1 MVRAMVLKFTI
12 QDRSVT
18 RLKLEYPTEDVSF
31 TYLAAIEKVR
41 VFRDTRFVA
50 NWTILTYDLFTDK
63 AVEIYYVINACD
75 MAFTRHNLGDRY
87 LVLINPALPV
97 QDHRILRHVAG
108 LDTILGSEAVDLT
121 PGLPE
126 RNVFSISGSTLKSFR
141 GAPLAPQITATDT
154 AIAAGLFGFATHQD
168 RAVQNLALAWLRPPS
183 SPLPMAQAI
192 LEVEVEGDGTPGNP
206 YRPRLQE
213 NLTEIR
219 SLQGLPSH
227 LYLESR
233 KYEILRRRR
242 LTDEEMKLLLGY
254 TPQHQVDLN
263 SVTWGAYEFNPSG
276 PTNIIIVTADN
287 PYQQGAIERHVEA
300 ARNKNMK
307 ALTPPRDYQEAKE
320 QFKQLKAE
328 YQYWLTGK
336 DNYAY
341 MTRGWTEL
349 DLLQNI
355 DFYHGEL
362 IDHRTHYQQLKQ
374 TPDWVMWSRL
384 EVLEDQ
390 LNKIT
395 VLTEERDKH
404 LGKLREVKRL
414 GW

>member
-1 MVRAMVLKFTI
+1 MVLKFTI

-18 RLKLEYPTEDVSF
+18 REKLEYPTEDVSF

-41 VFRDTRFVA
+41 VFRDTRLTA

-75 MAFTRHNLGDRY
+75 VAFTRHNLGDRY
-87 LVLINPALPV
+87 FVLINPALPT
-97 QDHRILRHVAG
+97 QDHRILKQVAG
-108 LDTILGSEAVDLT
+108 LDTILGTEAVDLT
-121 PGLPE
+121 AGLPE

-141 GAPLAPQITATDT
+141 GAPLAPQITVTDT
-154 AIAAGLFGFATHQD
+154 SITAGLFGFATHPD

-192 LEVEVEGDGTPGNP
+192 VEVEVEGDGTPGNP

-213 NLTEIR
+213 NLAETR
-219 SLQGLPSH
+219 GLQGLPSH
-227 LYLESR
+227 LYAEAR

-242 LTDEEMKLLLGY
+242 LTDKEMKLLLGY

-263 SVTWGAYEFNPSG
+263 SVTWGAYEFNPSS
-276 PTNIIIVTADN
+276 PTNVIIITADN

-307 ALTPPRDYQEAKE
+307 ALTPPRDYQEAGE

-328 YQYWLTGK
+328 HRDWIVGK

-341 MTRGWTEL
+341 HTLGWEEL
-349 DLLQNI
+349 ELLQST
-355 DFYHGEL
+355 DFYYGEL
-362 IDHRTHYQQLKQ
+362 LEHRTHYNQLKQ
-374 TPDWVMWSRL
+374 VADPVIWRRL
-384 EVLEDQ
+384 EELEHKLEKMKVLA
-390 LNKIT
+390 
-395 VLTEERDKH
+395 EERDRH
-404 LGKLREVKRL
+404 LVKLKEIKRL